1 MINEIDVDDSGTVD
15 FEGLLK
21 HSNKENII
29 KNWYK
34 LSDKHHYFKLYQK

>member
-21 HSNKENII
+21 HSNKE
-29 KNWYK
+29 
-34 LSDKHHYFKLYQK
+34 KHYQELVQTFCQASLF